1 MLHPPVSEPPRLTL
15 DVYGGRNVKTHKFTA
30 KLGDQVIE
38 IGTGKF
44 AQQAGGA
51 ITVRSGDTE
60 LLVTATMSRDVREG
74 ISFFPLTVNFEE
86 RLYAAGRIPGSFF
99 RREGRPTESA
109 TLICRLTDRPIR
121 PLFPKDMR
129 NDVQVIITPLSQ
141 DAEHYSDILSV
152 IGASAALSVSD
163 VPFDGPIG
171 GVRIGYIEDE
181 LVVNPT
187 ISQAEESLLDLRMAG
202 TSDAILMVEADAN
215 EVSETIIVDALR
227 TGFEAIQD
235 LIEVQ
240 HEMREQVG
248 KPKREYT
255 PMGVMPEDLIETLR
269 QEASADLIEAV
280 YGATSKQDRDDRVR
294 SLQNEW
300 AARMA
305 EGWDEKTVKEAL
317 DKVMREIVR
326 QRTIEEGVRADGR
339 ATDEIRDLSA
349 EVGLLPKAHG
359 SGLFTRGETQVL
371 SVATLGMP
379 QEEQMLDDL
388 SPDETKRYMHH
399 YNFPP
404 YSTGETWPLRG
415 PKRREIGHGVLGE
428 NALLPML
435 PDEKDFPYT
444 LRVVSDVMSSNGSTS
459 MASVCGST
467 LSLMDAGVPIKAPV
481 AGIAMGLMM
490 EGETY
495 RVLTDIQGLEDHI
508 GDMDFKVAGTR
519 EGITALQMDIKLEG
533 ISYEILDQALE
544 QARQARLQILDVIE
558 ETIPVPR
565 EELSPNAPR
574 MTVMQVSPDKLGAV
588 IGSGGKTVRSIEDQC
603 DVEVDIED
611 DGTIYVAAVDGECA
625 KKAQAMIEALTEEP
639 EEGQIYTGRV
649 VRVKDFGAFVEIL
662 PGTDGMVH
670 ISQLSDHHVKSVRD
684 VVQVGDEI
692 MVMVTNIDREGK
704 IRLSRQAVLEGWSLE
719 EARANDRPGGKRG
732 RRPPRRR

>member
-1 MLHPPVSEPPRLTL
+1 
-15 DVYGGRNVKTHKFTA
+15 VKTHKFTA

-215 EVSETIIVDALR
+215 EVSEKIIVDALR

-240 HEMREQVG
+240 YEMREQVG

-558 ETIPVPR
+558 GTIPVPR

>member
-215 EVSETIIVDALR
+215 EVSEKIIVDALR

-240 HEMREQVG
+240 YEMREQVG

-519 EGITALQMDIKLEG
+519 EGITALQMDIKLGG

>member
-215 EVSETIIVDALR
+215 EVSEKIIVDALR

-519 EGITALQMDIKLEG
+519 EGITALQMDIKLGG

>member
-1 MLHPPVSEPPRLTL
+1 
-15 DVYGGRNVKTHKFTA
+15 VKTHKFTA

-215 EVSETIIVDALR
+215 EVSEKIIVDALR

-240 HEMREQVG
+240 YEMREQVG

-519 EGITALQMDIKLEG
+519 EGITALQMDIKLGG

>member
-1 MLHPPVSEPPRLTL
+1 
-15 DVYGGRNVKTHKFTA
+15 
-30 KLGDQVIE
+30 
-38 IGTGKF
+38 
-44 AQQAGGA
+44 
-51 ITVRSGDTE
+51 
-60 LLVTATMSRDVREG
+60 
-74 ISFFPLTVNFEE
+74 
-86 RLYAAGRIPGSFF
+86 
-99 RREGRPTESA
+99 
-109 TLICRLTDRPIR
+109 
-121 PLFPKDMR
+121 MR

>member
-519 EGITALQMDIKLEG
+519 EGITALQMDIKLGG

>member
-1 MLHPPVSEPPRLTL
+1 
-15 DVYGGRNVKTHKFTA
+15 VKTHKFTA

-215 EVSETIIVDALR
+215 EVSEKIIVDALR

-519 EGITALQMDIKLEG
+519 EGITALQMDIKLGG

>member
-1 MLHPPVSEPPRLTL
+1 
-15 DVYGGRNVKTHKFTA
+15 
-30 KLGDQVIE
+30 
-38 IGTGKF
+38 
-44 AQQAGGA
+44 
-51 ITVRSGDTE
+51 
-60 LLVTATMSRDVREG
+60 
-74 ISFFPLTVNFEE
+74 
-86 RLYAAGRIPGSFF
+86 
-99 RREGRPTESA
+99 
-109 TLICRLTDRPIR
+109 
-121 PLFPKDMR
+121 
-129 NDVQVIITPLSQ
+129 
-141 DAEHYSDILSV
+141 
-152 IGASAALSVSD
+152 
-163 VPFDGPIG
+163 
-171 GVRIGYIEDE
+171 
-181 LVVNPT
+181 
-187 ISQAEESLLDLRMAG
+187 
-202 TSDAILMVEADAN
+202 
-215 EVSETIIVDALR
+215 
-227 TGFEAIQD
+227 
-235 LIEVQ
+235 
-240 HEMREQVG
+240 
-248 KPKREYT
+248 
-255 PMGVMPEDLIETLR
+255 MGVMPEDLIETLR

-519 EGITALQMDIKLEG
+519 EGITALQMDIKLGG